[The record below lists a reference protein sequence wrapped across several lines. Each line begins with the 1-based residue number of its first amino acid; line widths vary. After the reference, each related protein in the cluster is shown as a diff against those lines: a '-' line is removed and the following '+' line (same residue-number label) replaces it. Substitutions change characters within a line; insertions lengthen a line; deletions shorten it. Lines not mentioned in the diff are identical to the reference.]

1 MKIKLYNGRI
11 FDLPEYDAKALVKS
25 GKAVFLNDEE
35 TIKPK
40 TRKKVNND

>member
-1 MKIKLYNGRI
+1 LSCSINIGKE

-25 GKAVFLNDEE
+25 GKAVFINDEE

-40 TRKKVNND
+40 TRKKITND